1 MKGILPEDLQLV
13 GSPVRGFCG
22 SLSYEESVAGG
33 DVPETCQSSV
43 FPLSPGMPHLRSW
56 WDLRPALNY
65 MRRLLWY
72 PSLQGLRRVL
82 FNISTQSF
90 GFSSP
95 VRQTDRPIPQST
107 LLKIIYL
114 QLLDRPPGMA
124 TQAVL
129 FFSYIGGH
137 CQTRSITPSVM
148 QTVPSSTSPN
158 RLVQGEARPTQASLW
173 SEPSRG
179 PALFA
184 LLTSRELPL
193 PGSRAASWADQ
204 GASALVLLWWL
215 EKCGFCFLRST

>member
-1 MKGILPEDLQLV
+1 M
-13 GSPVRGFCG
+13 GSETCAELYVPP
-22 SLSYEESVAGG
+22 SVAPVFTGAEELT
-33 DVPETCQSSV
+33 VQHLNPKLWVFFPCTSNRPPNPSVSSIEDYL
-43 FPLSPGMPHLRSW
+43 FAASR
-56 WDLRPALNY
+56 
-65 MRRLLWY
+65 
-72 PSLQGLRRVL
+72 QG
-82 FNISTQSF
+82 
-90 GFSSP
+90 
-95 VRQTDRPIPQST
+95 
-107 LLKIIYL
+107 
-114 QLLDRPPGMA
+114 PGMA
-124 TQAVL
+124 TEAVL

-215 EKCGFCFLRST
+215 EKCGFCFLRGT